1 MSIPEIEPVK
11 NHYGNNSATSFDF
24 DFYIERSSQLK
35 VQHTDLNGILTTL
48 KENVDYSIHE
58 IGNENGSYITFPI
71 QGSTHSVLA
80 WDTSTDKKELLT
92 ISLNLP
98 LKQEFEFDISG
109 DLDKHQLEK
118 ALDYQMRVD
127 QILNRKITR
136 AVLVP
141 EGSEL
146 TPSEMI
152 ETIHNSR
159 ITAVQAANDA
169 KNSANE
175 AKEQLNNVN
184 KRSEEVIQA
193 YTDAKTDITNLK
205 DSSVEEIKAEGAEQI
220 NNIKKTGFYIH
231 NDKLYYIDSNGE
243 TQEFG
248 GGGGLEVC
256 DIGMALFVDETKGLR
271 RRLNGQIVNINAN
284 TQGFLTR
291 LKQITTLYPSLA
303 CTEEEWQT
311 VKTMSKLGQCGKFVY
326 NYGSDGTTVISVR
339 LPVVVN
345 INGLADMANAG
356 LIKDESLPNIKATLG
371 MASDSTPYSGAFY
384 VYQESSSVNTS
395 NTSTKQATPW
405 GMKFD
410 ASRSSSTYQDN
421 APVQQE
427 AIQYPYFIQ
436 IATGQETEVDIVN
449 TIELNK
455 PSFFGDSKYVP
466 TPVNNLSWLKSEGQQ
481 NAEAVYPDVYNWI
494 LENVNNGVKGFKR
507 STETYTDY
515 DYVINTADE
524 TFRLPLLNGS
534 ENLPSDTILKSV
546 GNTTVNTTE
555 TLTLFT
561 ASHNGFVS
569 IRAWGYGNAADRT
582 LSAFKNGMLIGS
594 AGINTGSYNQGTV
607 SFEVKRGD
615 VITIRA
621 DKTPLLYNY
630 NYFKA
635 VGNGSLYYY
644 VGETVQNENLINA
657 GRLGE
662 ELATKTDMQQA
673 AHASMPSDR
682 YDDLILLVSGKSYI
696 APADGYFVLK
706 KKTTSTTQFLFMS
719 SPKLPCLST
728 APITGQILNC
738 SVKVAKG
745 ENVMVTYDAGGETS
759 LFRFY
764 YAEGVANN

>member
-1 MSIPEIEPVK
+1 MTNVSGVNKENQIVVSGDIAR
-11 NHYGNNSATSFDF
+11 HYGDLAKQYRNESEGFCNSA
-24 DFYIERSSQLK
+24 
-35 VQHTDLNGILTTL
+35 
-48 KENVDYSIHE
+48 KENAE
-58 IGNENGSYITFPI
+58 IVASKIGEIN
-71 QGSTHSVLA
+71 
-80 WDTSTDKKELLT
+80 
-92 ISLNLP
+92 NL
-98 LKQEFEFDISG
+98 
-109 DLDKHQLEK
+109 
-118 ALDYQMRVD
+118 V
-127 QILNRKITR
+127 
-136 AVLVP
+136 
-141 EGSEL
+141 
-146 TPSEMI
+146 
-152 ETIHNSR
+152 
-159 ITAVQAANDA
+159 
-169 KNSANE
+169 
-175 AKEQLNNVN
+175 
-184 KRSEEVIQA
+184 
-193 YTDAKTDITNLK
+193 
-205 DSSVEEIKAEGAEQI
+205 DSSIQNISNAQTIAVNAVDNQSSIAISNINLEADDIKADLEEYKSSVDTEKTNSITEIKTEGAEQI

-271 RRLNGQIVNINAN
+271 RRLNGRIVDINTN

-384 VYQESSSVNTS
+384 AYRESSSDNTS
-395 NTSTKQATPW
+395 NTSTKQTTPW
-405 GMKFD
+405 GIKFD

-481 NAEAVYPDVYNWI
+481 NAKAVYPDVYDWV
-494 LENVNNGVKGFKR
+494 LENVNKGVSGFLGQTMYMFGSADGGYYCSTQTPQVGAALYGSATNKVISATVTKVYDNGNIDISDFLLGSSYTNVGR
-507 STETYTDY
+507 YSAADESSTGYVTDY

-534 ENLPSDTILKSV
+534 ESLPSNTVLKTI
-546 GNTTVNTTE
+546 GNTAVNTTE

-582 LSAFKNGMLIGS
+582 LTAFKNGMLIGS

-615 VITIRA
+615 VITISA
-621 DKTPLLYNY
+621 DKTPLIYNY
-630 NYFKA
+630 HYFKA

-644 VGETVQNENLINA
+644 VGETVQNVDLINA
-657 GRLGE
+657 GRIAE
-662 ELATKTDMQQA
+662 ELVDVK
-673 AHASMPSDR
+673 ASIDGDWTYKQLQFASSVSIPINTEGVGNVFT
-682 YDDLILLVSGKSYI
+682 YDLSNYL
-696 APADGYFVLK
+696 PNDGYKYEV
-706 KKTTSTTQFLFMS
+706 TISVEVNNS
-719 SPKLPCLST
+719 SFCTLGYYLPDNSWY
-728 APITGQILNC
+728 
-738 SVKVAKG
+738 SFAKG
-745 ENVMVTYDAGGETS
+745 GHPTGGCFTAIVDS
-759 LFRFY
+759 SRQVKISVINTQ
-764 YAEGVANN
+764 EGLIWARAAAYRRLGKKV